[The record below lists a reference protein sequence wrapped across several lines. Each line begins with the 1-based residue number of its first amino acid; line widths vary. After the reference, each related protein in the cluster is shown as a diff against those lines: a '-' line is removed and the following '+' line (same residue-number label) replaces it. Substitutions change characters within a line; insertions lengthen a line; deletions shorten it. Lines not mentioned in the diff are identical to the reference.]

1 MKATDPSSWRP
12 IVTALSIWFAHFL
25 VCWAASELVW
35 PGQRAAHVVA
45 AGATVIAWAALV
57 LHLRGLHKQ
66 GAGAEIRWKNRLARR
81 ATALAALAVLFNA
94 LPAVLLV
101 R

>member
-1 MKATDPSSWRP
+1 MSASSWRA

-35 PGQRAAHVVA
+35 PGQRAAHAVA
-45 AGATVIAWAALV
+45 AGATLVAWAALL
-57 LHLRGLHKQ
+57 LHLRGLHLQ
-66 GAGAEIRWKNRLARR
+66 GDSAEIRWKNRLARR

-94 LPAVLLV
+94 LPAVLLA